1 MPVRQWVLSFPNR
14 LRILLAAHAAL
25 LAPTLRIIRRI
36 IASFLISHPGAW
48 FWRQISAFFL

>member
-1 MPVRQWVLSFPNR
+1 VPVRQWVLSFPNR